1 MWKEFKEFAF
11 QKGNFVDLAVAVV
24 IGTAFSSIVSAF
36 VDNIIM
42 PLVGILVGGIDVTS
56 LTLHVGD
63 AAVSYGTF
71 LQAILDF
78 FIIAFSIFLV
88 IRFFNRFKHK
98 EEVEEEI
105 EEASDQ
111 TQELLIEIRD
121 LLREQN
127 NKLKE

>member
-11 QKGNFVDLAVAVV
+11 KKGNFVDLAVAVV

-42 PLVGILVGGIDVTS
+42 PLVGIIVGGIDITG

-63 AAVSYGTF
+63 AEVLYGTF

-78 FIIAFSIFLV
+78 FLIAFSIFLV

-98 EEVEEEI
+98 EEVVDTPVEEKI
-105 EEASDQ
+105 EPTEQ
-111 TQELLIEIRD
+111 LLTEIRD
-121 LLREQN
+121 LLKEQN
-127 NKLKE
+127 KKA